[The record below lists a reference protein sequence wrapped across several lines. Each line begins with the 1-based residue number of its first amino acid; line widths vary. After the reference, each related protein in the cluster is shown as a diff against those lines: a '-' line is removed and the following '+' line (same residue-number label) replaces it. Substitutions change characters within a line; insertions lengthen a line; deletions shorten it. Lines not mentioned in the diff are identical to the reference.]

1 MCYNKVETAI
11 FCIKFGGFILSNM
24 LYDQEIEDELMIQFI
39 ILYALNN
46 ADEALPYSDL
56 LSVIQN
62 NCEINFTELQ
72 LGLDNLIQTGH
83 VSVSHLS
90 DILSVY
96 DVTEKGKYVI
106 DFFYTRIPL
115 IIREPINETIKE
127 LYIEKRRREAVQARV
142 MPINEREYNAE
153 CYLRNDDK
161 TLMMSLSLYAG
172 DRDEAERLVRCF
184 EADSE
189 RIYSSIIGLFDD
201 FSVSGDDENE
211 E

>member
-1 MCYNKVETAI
+1 M
-11 FCIKFGGFILSNM
+11 SNM
-24 LYDQEIEDELMIQFI
+24 LYNQEIEDELMIQFI

-46 ADEALPYSDL
+46 ADESLPYSDL
-56 LSVIQN
+56 LSVIQD
-62 NCEINFTELQ
+62 NCEINFTDLQ

-83 VSVSHLS
+83 VSVRHLS

-106 DFFYTRIPL
+106 DFFYTQIPL
-115 IIREPINETIKE
+115 IIREPIDETIKK
-127 LYIEKRRREAVQARV
+127 LYLEKRRREAVQARI

-184 EADSE
+184 ESDSE
-189 RIYSSIIGLFDD
+189 RIYSSIIGLFDN
-201 FSVSGDDENE
+201 VTENGGENDE
-211 E
+211 